1 MPLMIKTSQP
11 GSELGLP
18 LHMNTRGAEPK
29 ESEDTK
35 THTDTTNAK

>member
-1 MPLMIKTSQP
+1 MPLRMKTSQP

-18 LHMNTRGAEPK
+18 LHMNMRGAK
-29 ESEDTK
+29 LKGREDTK